1 MKHLS
6 QRTLYSI
13 DKLSPQEGKY
23 THSGLL
29 FQEFGQIIQVPLAK
43 GLEGFPW
50 GSNSRTS
57 FLEKKFLP
65 PISPSS
71 CPHSGSSTREQGL
84 ISFRGQWI
92 KLLGKILK
100 TLHLTLPSFPH
111 SFKTKADREVCADPK
126 QKWVQ
131 TSIKLLDQKSRTP
144 KP

>member
-13 DKLSPQEGKY
+13 DKQPTRRKIY
-23 THSGLL
+23 TLRAPLLGL
-29 FQEFGQIIQVPLAK
+29 GQIIRVPLAK
-43 GLEGFPW
+43 GLEGFPC

-57 FLEKKFLP
+57 FLEKNFLP

-71 CPHSGSSTREQGL
+71 CPHSDSSTREPGL
-84 ISFRGQWI
+84 INFRGQWI

-111 SFKTKADREVCADPK
+111 SFKTKADKEVCADPK

-131 TSIKLLDQKSRTP
+131 NSIKLLDQKSRKP